1 MDAFV
6 KSFATY
12 RTIKKAY
19 VLSSSLTLD
28 SLERETSTVT
38 IKGTDVGRGN
48 TGDWLI
54 VDGNVYQ
61 ITVVKPQNDRTLL
74 TLGSP
79 LDAFSRPIELEAQH
93 DGQSI
98 GGFVENGK
106 TDKKA
111 LRKTVEAAL
120 VKSGQNRLDLGRG
133 AR

>member
-61 ITVVKPQNDRTLL
+61 ILPETFHVDKPDNTIQ
-74 TLGSP
+74 
-79 LDAFSRPIELEAQH
+79 FHMQ
-93 DGQSI
+93 
-98 GGFVENGK
+98 
-106 TDKKA
+106 
-111 LRKTVEAAL
+111 L
-120 VKSGQNRLDLGRG
+120 VNEK
-133 AR
+133 